1 MATLPD
7 GQMGPIDGRLLSR
20 MALIQASCILE
31 VCSRKPGNAS
41 PGRPLGALALED
53 LLLGGAGIAPVL
65 AAAVGRPLGVT
76 ILEAAKQ
83 SRAAHAGNANLGIL
97 LLLAPMAAVPDEVP
111 LYEGLP
117 KILSATTVD
126 DAVLTYEAIR
136 VMEPGGLGEVENQD
150 IRQTPTITLKEAMEL
165 SAKRDG
171 IARWWSQ
178 DFRFLF
184 SEGIGALGS
193 GIFATGSIEAS
204 VVLLFLHILARFPDT
219 LIERKYG
226 TLVAA
231 EVSRRAAVVLAEEW
245 PRKTKGIEALRD
257 FDSWLRANRYN
268 PGTTAD
274 FLAATIYGAFRQNV
288 LSLPLNFPFGAG
300 AVC

>member
-1 MATLPD
+1 MSAQTKGHLGWT
-7 GQMGPIDGRLLSR
+7 GQRHWNR
-20 MALIQASCILE
+20 MALLQASCILE

-41 PGRPLGALALED
+41 PGRPLGGLALED

-65 AAAVGRPLGVT
+65 AEAVGKPLGQT
-76 ILEAAKQ
+76 ILEAARQ
-83 SRAAHAGNANLGIL
+83 SRAVHAGNSNLGIL

-111 LYEGLP
+111 LHEGLP
-117 KILSATTVD
+117 KILAATTVE

-136 VMEPGGLGEVENQD
+136 LMEPGGLGQVENQD
-150 IRQTPTITLKEAMEL
+150 IAATPTITLKEAMRL
-165 SAKRDG
+165 AADRDG

-178 DFRFLF
+178 DFQFLF

-226 TLVAA
+226 ATVAA
-231 EVSRRAAVVLAEEW
+231 EVSRRAAGVLADEW
-245 PRKTKGIEALRD
+245 PRKSKGIEALRD
-257 FDSWLRANRYN
+257 FDRWLRANRYN

-274 FLAATIYGAFRQNV
+274 FLAATIYGAFRQNL